1 MPVPDGPDPRVP
13 VTGPL
18 PVPELTPPEARLL
31 EEADLRRMLSRI
43 IRTDALRHGL
53 DLKER

>member
-1 MPVPDGPDPRVP
+1 MAQALGS
-13 VTGPL
+13 
-18 PVPELTPPEARLL
+18 PEARRL
-31 EEADLRRMLSRI
+31 EEAELRRMLARI